1 MANTLIQ
8 IKRSSSTNLPA
19 SLSAAEPAYS
29 YSSNTLFLGTTD
41 GSGVIPIGGYSYI
54 NKINAAFDFSNTVS
68 AATTAA
74 FLKANSA
81 NYFAYLVNANTVAA
95 FDKANTANYFA
106 YLVNANTVAAFDK
119 ANSANYF
126 AYLVNANTTA
136 AYGQANVATDIAV
149 AAYTNSNTKL
159 AVTGGTIT
167 GDLSV
172 VGTLYLSGNTTFAN
186 VNTLVISDPLLYLA
200 SNNYTSD
207 IVDIGFVANYVNTT
221 GQNVHTGF
229 YREHSNKEYYIF
241 QEYAAEPD
249 NNHIDPTGNNFTL
262 AVLNAHIRTSNL
274 NLGGANAI
282 TWITS
287 SYDKANSANYF
298 AYLVN
303 ANTIAAF
310 DKANTANYY
319 ANLVDANTV
328 AAFNKANTANYFAYL
343 VNANTVAAFDKA
355 NTGYTIAYNAYD
367 MANTANINAANASYL
382 SVGTVP
388 SARISGPYTGITG
401 IGTVLVGTWNAD
413 VITVPYGGTGATSFT
428 QNGILYGN
436 TTGTLKVTG
445 AGTEGQVLQADASGI
460 PQFSHIDGGTFN

>member
-29 YSSNTLFLGTTD
+29 YSSNTLFLGTSD

-241 QEYAAEPD
+241 QEYAAEPE

-287 SYDKANSANYF
+287 SYDKANS
-298 AYLVN
+298 
-303 ANTIAAF
+303 
-310 DKANTANYY
+310 
-319 ANLVDANTV
+319 
-328 AAFNKANTANYFAYL
+328 ANYFAYL

-445 AGTEGQVLQADASGI
+445 AGTEGQVLQADASGV

>member
-8 IKRSSSTNLPA
+8 IKRSTTTALPP
-19 SLSAAEPAYS
+19 SLSSAEPAYS
-29 YSSNTLFLGTTD
+29 YQSNTIFIGTAD

-54 NKINAAFDFSNTVS
+54 NKINAAFDHSNTTN
-68 AATTAA
+68 AIAIAA
-74 FLKANSA
+74 FGKANSANYYTYLVDANTIAAFGKANSA

-95 FDKANTANYFA
+95 FDKANNANYYA
-106 YLVNANTVAAFDK
+106 YLVD
-119 ANSANYF
+119 S
-126 AYLVNANTTA
+126 NTTA
-136 AYGQANVATDIAV
+136 AFTQANTAKDIAV

-200 SNNYTSD
+200 GNNYTSD
-207 IVDIGFVANYVNTT
+207 IVDIGFVANYVNTN

-241 QEYAAEPD
+241 QEYAAEPE

-262 AVLNAHIRTSNL
+262 AVLNADIRTSNL
-274 NLGGANAI
+274 NLGGINAI
-282 TWITS
+282 SWITS

-298 AYLVN
+298 S
-303 ANTIAAF
+303 
-310 DKANTANYY
+310 
-319 ANLVDANTV
+319 
-328 AAFNKANTANYFAYL
+328 YL

-355 NTGYTIAYNAYD
+355 NTANHFSYLVNANTVAAFDKANSANYFSYLVNANTVAAYDHANSGYNIAYNAYD
-367 MANTANINAANASYL
+367 MANTANVNAANASYL

-388 SARISGPYTGITG
+388 SGRISGPYAGITG
-401 IGTVLVGTWNAD
+401 VGTVLVGTWNAD
-413 VITVPYGGTGATSFT
+413 VITIPYGGTGTTSFT

-436 TTGTLKVTG
+436 TAGPLKVTA
-445 AGTEGQVLQADASGI
+445 AGTEGQVLQADSSGV
-460 PQFSHIDGGTFN
+460 PQFAHLDGGSF